1 MSGLTV
7 SQIVECLI
15 ILFLVLTAGGYT
27 AAETAILTLL
37 RASRAREKEPVETD
51 LTPGWEETAREELP
65 PSLDRLVAHPGRL
78 TTTLMLGRLVTRVLA
93 VAAAALLAFR
103 WSTALDVQNS
113 WLWVA
118 GGVVLALILL
128 LILAEL
134 LPRIVGT
141 RKPRAVLTWTVPLL
155 GLSILIFSPVTIA
168 QTRLLR
174 RFAHSEHG
182 EPTFLTLE
190 ELHRHLQERQDAG
203 TLEADEREMI
213 EDVLEF
219 GKTMVREVMVPRID
233 VKAVSVSDDYAEVRR
248 IVIEVGHSRLPV
260 YDGDIDHIIGIMHV
274 KDLLRQP
281 EGEAAPLRQLAR
293 KALFVPETK
302 MIDDLLREFQQTRT
316 HMAIVV
322 DEYGGMAG
330 MVTLEDL
337 LEEIVGEIQDEYDA
351 EAPLVRQIGPDIF
364 IADAIVSLEDFKEM
378 TGIELPM
385 DGWDTLGGFLY
396 ALEGKVPERGQ
407 VMEWEDLQ
415 FTIRETEGRRIMKV
429 EIAHK
434 PDTTPN
440 PGTTP

>member
-1 MSGLTV
+1 MSGLSV

-37 RASRAREKEPVETD
+37 RANRAREKEPVETD
-51 LTPGWEETAREELP
+51 LTPAWEETAREELP

-78 TTTLMLGRLVTRVLA
+78 TTTLMLGRLVTHVLA
-93 VAAAALLAFR
+93 VAATALLAFR
-103 WSTALDVQNS
+103 WSAALDVQNP
-113 WLWVA
+113 WLWVV
-118 GGVVLALILL
+118 GGVVLTVILL

-134 LPRIVGT
+134 LPRILGT

-155 GLSILIFSPVTIA
+155 GLSILIFSPITIA

-174 RFAHSEHG
+174 RFAYSEHG
-182 EPTFLTLE
+182 EPAFLTLE
-190 ELHRHLQERQDAG
+190 ELHRHLQERQEEG

-213 EDVLEF
+213 EDILEF
-219 GKTMVREVMVPRID
+219 GETMVREVMVPRID
-233 VKAVSVSDDYAEVRR
+233 VKAVSVDDDYGDVRK
-248 IVIEVGHSRLPV
+248 IVTEVGHSRLPV

-302 MIDDLLREFQQTRT
+302 MIDDLLRDFQQTRT

-322 DEYGGMAG
+322 DEYGGTSG

-351 EAPLVRQIGPDIF
+351 EAPLVHQIGPDIF

-378 TGIELPM
+378 TGIELPE

-434 PDTTPN
+434 PETTPN
-440 PGTTP
+440 TGTTP